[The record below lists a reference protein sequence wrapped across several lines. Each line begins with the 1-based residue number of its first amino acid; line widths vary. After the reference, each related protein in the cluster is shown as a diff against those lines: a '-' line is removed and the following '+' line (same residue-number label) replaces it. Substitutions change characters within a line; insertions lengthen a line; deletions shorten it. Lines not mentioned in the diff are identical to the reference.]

1 MAAGAAQSHGAPG
14 RNGGRR
20 TAAGTPPAGLDGCNR
35 GIDQLHGIQHI
46 HPAGSHRARDPD
58 CAFPKTASSLRPL
71 AALGVILGG
80 VAAFVSAYAMSAL
93 ENNATVSTWQMAA
106 AHTLTAFAATAVL
119 LGVLGT
125 QHSFLKHRA
134 LIYLGKISYGLYVIH
149 ELAHLLAKQ
158 IFPAASPLRVVGQS
172 GISLAITIALAA
184 ASYRWLETPFLRLKE
199 KFAHVQ
205 SRPV

>member
-1 MAAGAAQSHGAPG
+1 MVVTGASINAMEYNTFT
-14 RNGGRR
+14 R
-20 TAAGTPPAGLDGCNR
+20 LDPIAL
-35 GIDQLHGIQHI
+35 GILIALFQE
-46 HPAGSHRARDPD
+46 RA
-58 CAFPKTASSLRPL
+58 TSIRPL
-71 AALGVILGG
+71 AALGVDPGRYCRIRLCLRHERTGKQRNG
-80 VAAFVSAYAMSAL
+80 EHLASCRSAYTDCVCQPS
-93 ENNATVSTWQMAA
+93 
-106 AHTLTAFAATAVL
+106 AVL
-119 LGVLGT
+119 LGVLGSP
-125 QHSFLKHRA
+125 HSFFKQRA